1 MKYEITQNVQFWRVW
16 CAACHPGHKA
26 FQRPPLLTSATGQV
40 ASPVWAPLAAVALVA
55 MVLDLVT
62 TTLAAEASSGS
73 WYAYATATTSGLTT
87 CPQTTDATQE
97 CTLAE
102 ALSDVTPGGTV
113 YLATNGV
120 AYTGNWVIA
129 TPGTTASSPVTVQP
143 APGVAGTMTDTDSG
157 SPCET
162 ASCDGSVLTVET
174 GVYAEVEDIIFD
186 RADNT
191 YLGAGGAINN
201 EGSLTATAST
211 FLDTDAVNTGG
222 AISNGGTL
230 TVVGSTS
237 IGDEVSE
244 DEAYGG
250 AISNGGNANISG
262 TIFWDNSAPV
272 AGGAIYNE
280 VPATLTVSGSTF
292 WQNSVANYGGAVDN
306 YEGSFTVSDSTFL
319 GNEATEGLGGA
330 SIMRRAAP

>member
-1 MKYEITQNVQFWRVW
+1 MKSRKTFNF
-16 CAACHPGHKA
+16 GA
-26 FQRPPLLTSATGQV
+26 FGVRPAILATRRSSV
-40 ASPVWAPLAAVALVA
+40 LPSSPRRRARSLRRFGAPLAAVALVA

-73 WYAYATATTSGLTT
+73 WYTYATATTSGLTT

-211 FLDTDAVNTGG
+211 FLDTDAVNAGG

-230 TVVGSTS
+230 TVVGSAF

-292 WQNSVANYGGAVDN
+292 WQNSVA
-306 YEGSFTVSDSTFL
+306 EL
-319 GNEATEGLGGA
+319 W
-330 SIMRRAAP
+330 RRRRQL